1 MSILLS
7 ITSSYN
13 LVSILIMCA
22 LCSSERLITS
32 HNFLSEPVS
41 VLRPGYLGLS
51 ELLVIGLDCHV
62 AVAAPRLGLRLE
74 PGQNLH
80 NIEIEVVCNA
90 TKCLILPEFFRVGLV
105 QTQLTQILFPF

>member
-1 MSILLS
+1 
-7 ITSSYN
+7 
-13 LVSILIMCA
+13 MCA

-32 HNFLSEPVS
+32 PNVSYEPVR
-41 VLRPGYLGLS
+41 VLRPGYLGLG
-51 ELLVIGLDCHV
+51 ELLVIGLDGHV
-62 AVAAPRLGLRLE
+62 AVAAPGLGLRLE

-105 QTQLTQILFPF
+105 QTQLAQVLFPF

>member
-1 MSILLS
+1 
-7 ITSSYN
+7 
-13 LVSILIMCA
+13 MCA

-32 HNFLSEPVS
+32 PNVSYEPVS
-41 VLRPGYLGLS
+41 VLGPGYLGLS
-51 ELLVIGLDCHV
+51 ELLVIGLDGHV
-62 AVAAPRLGLRLE
+62 AVAAPGLGLRLE

-105 QTQLTQILFPF
+105 QTQLAQVLFPF